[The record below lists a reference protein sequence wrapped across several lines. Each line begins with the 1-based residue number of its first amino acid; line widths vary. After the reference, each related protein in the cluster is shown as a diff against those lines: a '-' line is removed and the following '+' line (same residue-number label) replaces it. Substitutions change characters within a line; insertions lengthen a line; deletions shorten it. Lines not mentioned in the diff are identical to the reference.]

1 MNSVKLSGET
11 TENIFYSLCESL
23 NDLNLNIK
31 DILGVAADTTNAMF
45 GINNSVVLKI

>member
-31 DILGVAADTTNAMF
+31 AADTTNAMF